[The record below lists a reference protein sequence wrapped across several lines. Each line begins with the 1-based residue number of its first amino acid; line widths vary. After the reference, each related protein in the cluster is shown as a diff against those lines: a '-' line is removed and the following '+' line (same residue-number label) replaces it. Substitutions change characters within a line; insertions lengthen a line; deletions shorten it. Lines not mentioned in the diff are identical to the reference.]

1 MAEPSERGEA
11 LSATA
16 RTADGKTA
24 TLSVAA
30 SQNAKAAARIA
41 KQAMAG
47 PKPTPRSSGRR
58 VARLRISHVDPL
70 SVMKTA
76 FLLSV
81 AIGVVLVV
89 AVGVVWAV
97 LSATGVWES
106 INKSVADVV
115 GGDSAETFDIRNW
128 VGASR
133 VMGFTML
140 VAVLD
145 VVLLTAI
152 ATLGAF
158 LYNLSAVLLGGVE
171 VTLTEDD

>member
-1 MAEPSERGEA
+1 MAEPRERAEA

-30 SQNAKAAARIA
+30 AQNAKAAARIA
-41 KQAMAG
+41 KQAIDG
-47 PKPTPRSSGRR
+47 PKPTPRPAGRR
-58 VARLRISHVDPL
+58 IARLRVTHIDPL

-89 AVGVVWAV
+89 AVAVIWAV
-97 LSATGVWES
+97 LSATGVWDS
-106 INKSVADVV
+106 INESVVDVV
-115 GGDSAETFDIRNW
+115 GGDAAETFDIRNW
-128 VGASR
+128 VGAGR
-133 VMGFTML
+133 ILGFTMI

-152 ATLGAF
+152 ATLAAF
-158 LYNLSAVLLGGVE
+158 LYNLAAVLLGGVE
-171 VTLTEDD
+171 VTLTEDE